1 MKDLKH
7 YIIDESLKDKIKE
20 FFNKF
25 KKDKSEV
32 KSVKP
37 VEEYKDQIVT
47 EQDIDDI
54 IKQKMKADTQG
65 YMFNHVEMTMLGK
78 YKPVTSEYGKKQ
90 AKFME
95 LSYKQGMLDYAYR
108 NFAGTLNEDKFGEKD
123 CDRLYYKA
131 SKLEDRGIGLCVLG
145 RYFYGRGLAEE
156 LNLKCETKID
166 VDLEKEYSKQ

>member
-1 MKDLKH
+1 MKDLRH
-7 YIIDESLKDKIKE
+7 YIIDESIKDKIKE

-25 KKDKSEV
+25 KKDKTEV

-37 VEEYKDQIVT
+37 VEEYKDQVVT

-54 IKQKMKADTQG
+54 IEQKVKADTNG
-65 YMFNHVEMTMLGK
+65 YMFSRVEMTILGK
-78 YKPVTSEYGKKQ
+78 YKPVTSKYGQMQ

-108 NFAGTLNEDKFGEKD
+108 NFTGTLDEDKFGERD
-123 CDRLYYKA
+123 CQRLYSRAEK
-131 SKLEDRGIGLCVLG
+131 SQDRGLGLCVLG

-166 VDLEKEYSKQ
+166 VDLEN

>member
-1 MKDLKH
+1 MKDLSH

-25 KKDKSEV
+25 KKDKTEV

-37 VEEYKDQIVT
+37 VEEYKDQVVT

-54 IKQKMKADTQG
+54 IEQKVKADTNG
-65 YMFNHVEMTMLGK
+65 YMFSRVEMTMLGK
-78 YKPVTSEYGKKQ
+78 IKPVTSEYGKKQ

-108 NFAGTLNEDKFGEKD
+108 NFKGTLDEDKFGESD
-123 CDRLYYKA
+123 CQRLYRRAEK
-131 SKLEDRGIGLCVLG
+131 SQDRGLGICVLG

-156 LNLKCETKID
+156 LNIKCETKID
-166 VDLEKEYSKQ
+166 VDLEN

>member
-1 MKDLKH
+1 MKDLRH

-20 FFNKF
+20 FFDKF

-54 IKQKMKADTQG
+54 IEQKMKADTQG
-65 YMFNHVEMTMLGK
+65 HMFGHLEMTMLGK
-78 YKPVTSEYGKKQ
+78 YKPVSSNYGKLES
-90 AKFME
+90 KFMK

-108 NFAGTLNEDKFGEKD
+108 NFAGTLNEDRFGERD
-123 CDRLYYKA
+123 CNKLYSRAEK
-131 SKLEDRGIGLCVLG
+131 SQDRGLGLCVLG

-166 VDLEKEYSKQ
+166 VDLEN